1 MYLSVHWVL
10 LIQWRPFS
18 LSEVSLQREDEP
30 ESPGETLVVL
40 DKTDRER
47 SSPKWLWFHCSEKI
61 CCGFRHPFP
70 FHREIAL
77 HKSF

>member
-30 ESPGETLVVL
+30 ESRRNPGGARQDRQGAIQPKVAVVPL
-40 DKTDRER
+40 QRKNQLWIPTPI
-47 SSPKWLWFHCSEKI
+47 SISP
-61 CCGFRHPFP
+61 GNRPP
-70 FHREIAL
+70 
-77 HKSF
+77 